1 MGTTT
6 YSKDDWDNGATTNSK
21 VTRTM
26 GNSEQWDTVTYSKRL
41 NQLHCLQVHQIRSHD
56 QNSITTV
63 IVRVQVPPQYISLS
77 PAVDLTQAAGVLVKM
92 TYLFTAML
100 SKPVPTLTAIA
111 VNI

>member
-26 GNSEQWDTVTYSKRL
+26 GDWEQWDAATYSKRL
-41 NQLHCLQVHQIRSHD
+41 NQLHRLQVHQIRSHN

-63 IVRVQVPPQYISLS
+63 TLS
-77 PAVDLTQAAGVLVKM
+77 PSSG
-92 TYLFTAML
+92 
-100 SKPVPTLTAIA
+100 S
-111 VNI
+111 

>member
-26 GNSEQWDTVTYSKRL
+26 GNWEQWNTATYSKRL
-41 NQLHCLQVHQIRSHD
+41 NQLHCLQVHQIRSHN

-63 IVRVQVPPQYISLS
+63 TRALENC
-77 PAVDLTQAAGVLVKM
+77 ARHFL
-92 TYLFTAML
+92 
-100 SKPVPTLTAIA
+100 
-111 VNI
+111 NIIPIFEFFLGLME